1 MSEDLSFLNYSQ
13 VFSDSSTKAT
23 PTPAIQ
29 IVSIS
34 YQSMAIMFRNW
45 TILEANKQCKKR
57 RLCSTILN

>member
-29 IVSIS
+29 TVIIDWGACFEVSIS
-34 YQSMAIMFRNW
+34 YFDKVSDNSRS
-45 TILEANKQCKKR
+45 KQ
-57 RLCSTILN
+57 TV